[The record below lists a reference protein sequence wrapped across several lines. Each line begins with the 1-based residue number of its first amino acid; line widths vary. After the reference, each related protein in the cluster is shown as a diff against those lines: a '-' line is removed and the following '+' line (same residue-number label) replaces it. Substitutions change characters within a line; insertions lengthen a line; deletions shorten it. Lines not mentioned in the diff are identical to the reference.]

1 MEYVLETHA
10 LQKRYR
16 SFAALDGCTMHVPKG
31 AIYGFVGRNGAGK
44 TTLIRLICG
53 LQEPSAGS
61 YTLFGVKNTDAQL
74 ARCRRRMGAVVETPS
89 IYLDMTAEKNLRQQY
104 RVLGVPSDDGA
115 RALLH
120 LVGLSDT
127 GSRKAKNF
135 SLGMRQ
141 RLGIAIALAGSPDFL
156 VLDEPVNGL
165 DPEGIIEIRELILK
179 LNREHGITL
188 ISISTGDQAAR
199 ALAAQINV
207 QLRALRKERL
217 RLQQGDHALQDAV
230 TNLSHDLRTPLT
242 AICGYLDLLNQEPHT
257 ENARRYLSVIRERTD
272 AMRAMTQ
279 ELFQYSL
286 VSSTADS
293 STGLGLSI
301 AKLLTEKMGGH
312 ISAAYENGTL
322 QVFVDFPQ

>member
-1 MEYVLETHA
+1 MQTIWCIDDDAAIGDLEQE
-10 LQKRYR
+10 LLER
-16 SFAALDGCTMHVPKG
+16 AA
-31 AIYGFVGRNGAGK
+31 
-44 TTLIRLICG
+44 
-53 LQEPSAGS
+53 S
-61 YTLFGVKNTDAQL
+61 
-74 ARCRRRMGAVVETPS
+74 
-89 IYLDMTAEKNLRQQY
+89 
-104 RVLGVPSDDGA
+104 
-115 RALLH
+115 
-120 LVGLSDT
+120 
-127 GSRKAKNF
+127 
-135 SLGMRQ
+135 SLGCVYTCG
-141 RLGIAIALAGSPDFL
+141 RLSLGTASHT

-188 ISISTGDQAAR
+188 ISISTGAQAAR

-217 RLQQGDHALQDAV
+217 RLQQGDHALQDAA

-257 ENARRYLSVIRERTD
+257 ENARRYLSVIRERTG

-286 VSSTADS
+286 ASSTADG

-301 AKLLTEKMGGH
+301 AKLLTEKMGGR
-312 ISAAYENGTL
+312 IWAAYENETL
-322 QVFVDFPQ
+322 QIFVDFPQ

>member
-1 MEYVLETHA
+1 MLNIQNYT
-10 LQKRYR
+10 KRFGDKIAVDNL
-16 SFAALDGCTMHVPKG
+16 SLHIAAGEICAFIGH
-31 AIYGFVGRNGAGK
+31 NGAGK

-61 YTLFGVKNTDAQL
+61 YTLFGVKNTDAHL

-89 IYLDMTAEKNLRQQY
+89 IYLDMTAEENLRQQY

-135 SLGMRQ
+135 SLGMR
-141 RLGIAIALAGSPDFL
+141 
-156 VLDEPVNGL
+156 
-165 DPEGIIEIRELILK
+165 
-179 LNREHGITL
+179 
-188 ISISTGDQAAR
+188 
-199 ALAAQINV
+199 
-207 QLRALRKERL
+207 
-217 RLQQGDHALQDAV
+217 
-230 TNLSHDLRTPLT
+230 TPLT

-257 ENARRYLSVIRERTD
+257 ENARRYLAVIRERTD

-286 VSSTADS
+286 VSSTANG

-301 AKLLTEKMGGH
+301 AKLLTEKMGGR
-312 ISAAYENGTL
+312 IWAAYENETL

>member
-1 MEYVLETHA
+1 MEYVLETPA

-53 LQEPSAGS
+53 LREPSAGS

-89 IYLDMTAEKNLRQQY
+89 IYLDMTAEENLRQQY

-127 GSRKAKNF
+127 GSRKAKNL
-135 SLGMRQ
+135 SLGM
-141 RLGIAIALAGSPDFL
+141 
-156 VLDEPVNGL
+156 
-165 DPEGIIEIRELILK
+165 
-179 LNREHGITL
+179 
-188 ISISTGDQAAR
+188 
-199 ALAAQINV
+199 
-207 QLRALRKERL
+207 
-217 RLQQGDHALQDAV
+217 
-230 TNLSHDLRTPLT
+230 RTPLT

-272 AMRAMTQ
+272 AMRAMAQ

-286 VSSTADS
+286 VSSTANG

-301 AKLLTEKMGGH
+301 AKLLTEKRGGR
-312 ISAAYENGTL
+312 IWAAYENETL
-322 QVFVDFPQ
+322 QVCVDFPQ

>member
-31 AIYGFVGRNGAGK
+31 AIYSFVGRNGAGK

-89 IYLDMTAEKNLRQQY
+89 IYLDMTAEENLRQQY

-135 SLGMRQ
+135 SLGMR
-141 RLGIAIALAGSPDFL
+141 
-156 VLDEPVNGL
+156 
-165 DPEGIIEIRELILK
+165 
-179 LNREHGITL
+179 
-188 ISISTGDQAAR
+188 
-199 ALAAQINV
+199 
-207 QLRALRKERL
+207 
-217 RLQQGDHALQDAV
+217 
-230 TNLSHDLRTPLT
+230 
-242 AICGYLDLLNQEPHT
+242 
-257 ENARRYLSVIRERTD
+257 
-272 AMRAMTQ
+272 AMAQ

-286 VSSTADS
+286 VSSTANG

>member
-1 MEYVLETHA
+1 MAVRLRE
-10 LQKRYR
+10 R
-16 SFAALDGCTMHVPKG
+16 AA
-31 AIYGFVGRNGAGK
+31 
-44 TTLIRLICG
+44 
-53 LQEPSAGS
+53 S
-61 YTLFGVKNTDAQL
+61 
-74 ARCRRRMGAVVETPS
+74 
-89 IYLDMTAEKNLRQQY
+89 
-104 RVLGVPSDDGA
+104 
-115 RALLH
+115 
-120 LVGLSDT
+120 
-127 GSRKAKNF
+127 
-135 SLGMRQ
+135 SLGCVYTC
-141 RLGIAIALAGSPDFL
+141 GSLSLDTASHT

-207 QLRALRKERL
+207 QLLALRKERL

-286 VSSTADS
+286 VSSTANG

-301 AKLLTEKMGGH
+301 TKLLTEKMGGH

>member
-31 AIYGFVGRNGAGK
+31 AIYSFVGRNGAGK

-53 LQEPSAGS
+53 LREPSAGS

-89 IYLDMTAEKNLRQQY
+89 IYLDMTAEENLRQQY

-135 SLGMRQ
+135 SLGMR
-141 RLGIAIALAGSPDFL
+141 
-156 VLDEPVNGL
+156 
-165 DPEGIIEIRELILK
+165 
-179 LNREHGITL
+179 
-188 ISISTGDQAAR
+188 
-199 ALAAQINV
+199 
-207 QLRALRKERL
+207 
-217 RLQQGDHALQDAV
+217 
-230 TNLSHDLRTPLT
+230 TPLT
-242 AICGYLDLLNQEPHT
+242 AICWYLDLLNQEPHT

-272 AMRAMTQ
+272 AMRAMAQ

-286 VSSTADS
+286 VSSTANG

-301 AKLLTEKMGGH
+301 AKLLTEKMGG
-312 ISAAYENGTL
+312 L
-322 QVFVDFPQ
+322 

>member
-1 MEYVLETHA
+1 MAVRLRE
-10 LQKRYR
+10 R
-16 SFAALDGCTMHVPKG
+16 AA
-31 AIYGFVGRNGAGK
+31 
-44 TTLIRLICG
+44 
-53 LQEPSAGS
+53 S
-61 YTLFGVKNTDAQL
+61 
-74 ARCRRRMGAVVETPS
+74 
-89 IYLDMTAEKNLRQQY
+89 
-104 RVLGVPSDDGA
+104 
-115 RALLH
+115 
-120 LVGLSDT
+120 
-127 GSRKAKNF
+127 
-135 SLGMRQ
+135 SLGCVYTC
-141 RLGIAIALAGSPDFL
+141 GSLSLDTASHT

-207 QLRALRKERL
+207 QLQALRKERL

-230 TNLSHDLRTPLT
+230 TNLSHYLRTPLT

-286 VSSTADS
+286 VSSTANG
-293 STGLGLSI
+293 STGLGLPI
-301 AKLLTEKMGGH
+301 AKLLTEKMGGR
-312 ISAAYENGTL
+312 IWAAYENETL

>member
-1 MEYVLETHA
+1 MAVRLRE
-10 LQKRYR
+10 R
-16 SFAALDGCTMHVPKG
+16 AA
-31 AIYGFVGRNGAGK
+31 
-44 TTLIRLICG
+44 
-53 LQEPSAGS
+53 S
-61 YTLFGVKNTDAQL
+61 
-74 ARCRRRMGAVVETPS
+74 
-89 IYLDMTAEKNLRQQY
+89 
-104 RVLGVPSDDGA
+104 
-115 RALLH
+115 
-120 LVGLSDT
+120 
-127 GSRKAKNF
+127 
-135 SLGMRQ
+135 SLGCVYTCG
-141 RLGIAIALAGSPDFL
+141 RLSPDTASHT

-217 RLQQGDHALQDAV
+217 RLQQGDHALQAAV
-230 TNLSHDLRTPLT
+230 TDLSHDLRTPLT
-242 AICGYLDLLNQEPHT
+242 AICGYLDLLDQEPHT
-257 ENARRYLSVIRERTD
+257 ENARRYLSVIRERTG

-286 VSSTADS
+286 VSSTADG

>member
-16 SFAALDGCTMHVPKG
+16 SFAALDSCTMHVPKG

-89 IYLDMTAEKNLRQQY
+89 FYLDMTAEENLRQQY

-127 GSRKAKNF
+127 GSRKEKNF
-135 SLGMRQ
+135 SLG
-141 RLGIAIALAGSPDFL
+141 
-156 VLDEPVNGL
+156 
-165 DPEGIIEIRELILK
+165 
-179 LNREHGITL
+179 
-188 ISISTGDQAAR
+188 
-199 ALAAQINV
+199 
-207 QLRALRKERL
+207 
-217 RLQQGDHALQDAV
+217 
-230 TNLSHDLRTPLT
+230 
-242 AICGYLDLLNQEPHT
+242 
-257 ENARRYLSVIRERTD
+257 
-272 AMRAMTQ
+272 MRAMTQ

-286 VSSTADS
+286 VSSTADG

-301 AKLLTEKMGGH
+301 AKLLTEKMDGH